1 MNKFHRH
8 LNIPDY
14 IPNVNFSQWETEGY
28 SWHEFHKELTFED
41 LGNPKIKPWLN
52 SLGITSYWME
62 VFYTPPHSSGII
74 HSDNGRGE
82 DWTKIIYQFGA
93 KGSTMRWW
101 ESENAFN
108 LVPEMEQYILEN
120 FKDIKGVPGRDS
132 AGDSVDCHYASEVL
146 MALEEHSTI
155 VHEAEIGQASLAN
168 TGPLH
173 SSYNPTNENRFVVT
187 IGLFDKLAEKP
198 DQYIN
203 DTRMVWD
210 DVVIRLENY
219 ISGTN

>member
-28 SWHEFHKELTFED
+28 SWHQFHKELTFED
-41 LGNPKIKPWLN
+41 LGNPNIEPWLN

-74 HSDNGRGE
+74 HSDNGRGD
-82 DWTKIIYQFGA
+82 DWPKIIYQFGA

-101 ESENAFN
+101 KSSKAFN
-108 LVPEMEQYILEN
+108 LVPEMEQYIKEN
-120 FKDIKGVPGRDS
+120 FDDVKGIPGKDS
-132 AGDSVDCHYASEVL
+132 AGDSVECHYDSEVL
-146 MALEEHSTI
+146 MALEKDSTI
-155 VHEAEIGQASLAN
+155 VYETEIGQASLIN

-173 SSYNPTNENRFVVT
+173 SSYNPTDEKRFVVT
-187 IGLFDKLAEKP
+187 IGLFDKEIKKP
-198 DQYIN
+198 IN
-203 DTRMVWD
+203 HINEIRALWD
-210 DVVIRLENY
+210 DVVPKMENY